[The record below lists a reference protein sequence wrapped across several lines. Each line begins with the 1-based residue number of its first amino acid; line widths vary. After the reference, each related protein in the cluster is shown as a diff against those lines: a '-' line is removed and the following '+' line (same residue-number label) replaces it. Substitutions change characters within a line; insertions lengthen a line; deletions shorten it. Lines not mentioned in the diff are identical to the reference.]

1 MIWSQLMALI
11 RKFYTYREKKKT
23 IFLFT
28 CNGSVPSC
36 PLLLLLVFFC
46 VTWYWALTRKL
57 ITWLC
62 FFSVTC
68 SVSSFGLGSTWK
80 ATPERIKTS
89 MKSKQYTHYDKE
101 THCTWIKAVNLNPHI
116 NTRSRDWLLSS
127 YVTCTL
133 QKQDDRISK
142 SKETEHIT
150 QTQKQIN
157 LMSSCVTCYL
167 CFVQLHMFL
176 PSKKIQ

>member
-89 MKSKQYTHYDKE
+89 MKSKQSSESKPAHQ
-101 THCTWIKAVNLNPHI
+101 
-116 NTRSRDWLLSS
+116 LLSS
-127 YVTCTL
+127 YVTCWQPPL
-133 QKQDDRISK
+133 LD
-142 SKETEHIT
+142 
-150 QTQKQIN
+150 
-157 LMSSCVTCYL
+157 SCVTCTRL
-167 CFVQLHMFL
+167 FVS
-176 PSKKIQ
+176 PA